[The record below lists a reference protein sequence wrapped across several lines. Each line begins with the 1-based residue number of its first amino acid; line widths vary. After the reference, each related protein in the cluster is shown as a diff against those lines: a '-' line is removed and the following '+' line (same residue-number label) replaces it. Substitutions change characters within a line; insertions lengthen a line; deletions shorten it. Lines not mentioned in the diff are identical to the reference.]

1 MVIYKPLSNGRKNKC
16 TVIYKPLSNGRKK
29 CIRNSAKKKDSL
41 RWIQKGF
48 IPLRNTDSSV
58 DDISDSR
65 FPQTLN
71 VIEYHKKSLI
81 ISKNIT
87 RQLLFAVFMH
97 NLID

>member
-1 MVIYKPLSNGRKNKC
+1 MVIYKPLSSGRKNAPE
-16 TVIYKPLSNGRKK
+16 ILQ
-29 CIRNSAKKKDSL
+29 KKDSL

-48 IPLRNTDSSV
+48 IPLRNTDESV